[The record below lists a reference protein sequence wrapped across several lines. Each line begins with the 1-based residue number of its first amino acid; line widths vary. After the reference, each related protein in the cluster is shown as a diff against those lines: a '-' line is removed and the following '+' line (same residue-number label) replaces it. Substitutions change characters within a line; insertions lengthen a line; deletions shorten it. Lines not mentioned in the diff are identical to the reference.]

1 MSEDT
6 GIPTPSTVKLRPETQ
21 DALRDMFR
29 AAGGIF
35 YSAPKGQ
42 TAAILESKLFQLLA
56 GLVMQADATGSQRAA
71 LLHPDSPQQQHE
83 QALRALVGAI
93 CPGLDS
99 GDLLADAGIAASAIA
114 TTEPLA
120 YFSVDDQ
127 PAADGSPRYVQ
138 VAAQFKGDEDV
149 FPLYRR
155 APTVAELAAHI
166 AQHQVADDAKPS
178 TGAGDAAAGKANP
191 EANATTKTPVAPKA
205 SAAGKAAPK

>member
-1 MSEDT
+1 MSNNTDT
-6 GIPTPSTVKLRPETQ
+6 NDEVIVKLRPETQ

-56 GLVMQADATGSQRAA
+56 GLVARADATGSQRAA
-71 LLHPDSPQQQHE
+71 LLHPDSPQQEHE

-99 GDLLADAGIAASAIA
+99 GDLVADAAVAVELMSRA
-114 TTEPLA
+114 PLA
-120 YFSVDDQ
+120 GHFGIDET
-127 PAADGSPRYVQ
+127 PAADGSPRYMQ
-138 VAAQFKGDEDV
+138 VAAEYKGDADV

-155 APTVAELAAHI
+155 ALTLAELDAQADAREAAGDGKG
-166 AQHQVADDAKPS
+166 AP
-178 TGAGDAAAGKANP
+178 GAGDAAAGKG
-191 EANATTKTPVAPKA
+191 EANATTKTPKTP
-205 SAAGKAAPK
+205 AAGKAASK